1 MSDWGFDPVIV
12 NDISYTPVEW
22 ANAHLGSPIGIDHP
36 DAPPASTPKIK
47 SYSTEHHV
55 SDWDDDTKTVYV
67 KVLDYPISQRSLS
80 DLIGQFRQDGHPQI
94 KFCKVIL
101 EHGGI
106 ATGPNIGVIER
117 SGFVRDKIGEFTFTY
132 DYANPRRK
140 QDFTPIL
147 PPPEPE
153 RDAFET
159 ELNSIRERQA
169 FCQRNN
175 IRFLQDELDRALWLE
190 SKIAEEKVF
199 KEITEMR
206 GIDAAIEA
214 AKAAVEAH
222 AASMKSGKS

>member
-1 MSDWGFDPVIV
+1 MNDIILG
-12 NDISYTPVEW
+12 DISYTPVEW

-47 SYSTEHHV
+47 SYANQHHI
-55 SDWDDDTKTVYV
+55 SDWDEVTKTVYV
-67 KVLDYPISQRSLS
+67 KALDYPLS
-80 DLIGQFRQDGHPQI
+80 PRDLSELVGQFRQDGHPQI

-117 SGFVRDKIGEFTFTY
+117 LGFIRDEIGKFIFTY

-140 QDFTPIL
+140 QNFTPVEE
-147 PPPEPE
+147 PNPEPE
-153 RDAFET
+153 SWDSWESA
-159 ELNSIRERQA
+159 LKSIRERQA
-169 FCQRNN
+169 FCEKNN
-175 IRFLQDELDRALWLE
+175 IWFSQRELDHALWLE

-199 KEITEMR
+199 RESPEMR

-222 AASMKSGKS
+222 AASLKSGKS